1 MEFRQIPFSELL
13 QDRAA
18 FDVFHEEFQKGT
30 WLDVAAL
37 VGSESTIDDAYKHDT
52 IPADVLDAIVT
63 RLEEMNK

>member
-52 IPADVLDAIVT
+52 IPADVLDAIMA

>member
-37 VGSESTIDDAYKHDT
+37 VGSESTIDDAYKHDS
-52 IPADVLDAIVT
+52 IPADVLYAIVA